1 MSTAS
6 CLLKTMALPECRA
19 LFLRALFLR
28 VSAPSLPPTA
38 SSALVLARGRESV
51 AAADVELRAGA
62 VLTALRDRG
71 EDRDDPP
78 AIRRERHKV
87 M

>member
-1 MSTAS
+1 
-6 CLLKTMALPECRA
+6 MALPECRA
-19 LFLRALFLR
+19 LFLRAWFLR

-38 SSALVLARGRESV
+38 SSALDLARGREGRESV